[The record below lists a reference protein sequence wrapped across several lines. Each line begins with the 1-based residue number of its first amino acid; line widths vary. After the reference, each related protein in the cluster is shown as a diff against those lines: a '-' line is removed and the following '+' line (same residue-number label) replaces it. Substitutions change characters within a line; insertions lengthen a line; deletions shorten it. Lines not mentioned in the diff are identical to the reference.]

1 MKQSSFD
8 FDAPELTERVMS
20 KKEILFIGEHPDI
33 NPRAKSILYNA
44 LTEAGFGDHDFRW
57 LNVLDEAPAEGKNI
71 TKTMIKAAADKFG
84 RRLERKDPRYVVP
97 LGNTACQALLGQ
109 QGISKLRGKPMEVG
123 GRVILPM
130 LHPNIALHDEKYEDT
145 LLGDL
150 LRLKECVTFGGI
162 PEERDLDYQIVDTWD
177 KVKAMLKDLK
187 GRVATDLETSRLY
200 PFTTM
205 QDELIEQGR
214 ASKEMVAQH
223 KGTHGS
229 NNLPR
234 VVAMQFG
241 CRKRQWIVPMETA
254 GIWTH
259 DELVK
264 IVKLVT
270 RKLKDCVNVFHNGK
284 FDALWMLVRF
294 GVKWRVNFDTMLA
307 HFLCDENDRHGLK
320 YLAQKY
326 LGAPDW
332 DIDGKDKTS
341 WSPKNAKYACHD
353 VYYTRKLYFVLKK
366 LLNED
371 HDVKRVYDLIMIPC
385 IQLFIEAEHRGVYIN
400 LDKMD
405 DAEAFLREEVA
416 TALANLERWEKH
428 AVKVDAKGKNKGRI
442 NWGSND
448 QLGDLLFNQLK
459 IKSIEKTKGGKESV
473 SESVLLRIDH
483 PMVGD
488 LLKYR
493 AASKQ
498 LSSFIE
504 GWRPYIDTTGRLH
517 PVFKLHGTVTGRLSC
532 EHPNL
537 QQVPRDPRIRSL
549 ITAPSGWVL
558 MEMDLSQIE
567 LRIAAELAN
576 ELSLLSVFASG
587 GDPHWQTA
595 IREIE
600 RGAGYRKEIIKTARL
615 HHEQQGKEYVKMNYS
630 EAVEYVLSIGGDEA
644 KDVVASWAETKALEP
659 FINWGETRK
668 KAKAIN
674 FGYLYGMWW
683 KKFKIYARD
692 NYGVDVTDHEAQAS
706 REAFF
711 ELYPGFPEWHDKQR
725 RFAQVNG
732 YVRSLSGRKRRLPKA
747 MGGRDTPERRE
758 AQRQAINSPVQSF
771 ANELNLMAALQMRKE
786 FKRSWFRLVGTV
798 HDAVLIE
805 VREDMV
811 EHVYNR
817 GLEIM
822 SGPELLTDFEIELSV
837 PIEAEAKI
845 GAWSTGKGLKK
856 WLAEQLQIA
865 EQLEGKRDTPRRPKK
880 RQRELA

>member
-1 MKQSSFD
+1 
-8 FDAPELTERVMS
+8 MS
-20 KKEILFIGEHPDI
+20 DKEILIIGEHPDI
-33 NPRAKSILYNA
+33 NPRAKTIFYDFMLA
-44 LTEAGFGDHDFRW
+44 AGFEESDFRW
-57 LNVLDEAPAEGKNI
+57 QNVLDEAPPEGKNI
-71 TKTMIKAAADKFG
+71 TKTMVKAAKDKFH
-84 RRLERKDPRYVVP
+84 RRLKRKDPKYVVP
-97 LGNTACQALLGQ
+97 LGNTACQALLDQ
-109 QGISKLRGKPMEVG
+109 QGISKLRGKPMEFD
-123 GRVILPM
+123 GRIVLPM
-130 LHPNIALHDEKYEDT
+130 LHPNIALHDDRYEDT
-145 LLGDL
+145 LLQDIMR
-150 LRLKECVTFGGI
+150 LREVVNFGGI
-162 PEERDLDYQIVDTWD
+162 PEERELDFHIVDTWD

-187 GRVATDLETSRLY
+187 GKVSCDLETSRLY

-214 ASKEMVAQH
+214 ASAEMLKAH
-223 KGTHGS
+223 KATHGS

-254 GIWTH
+254 GVWTRAQL
-259 DELVK
+259 EK

-270 RKLKDCVNVFHNGK
+270 RKLKEDCKVIYHNGK

-294 GVKWRVNFDTMLA
+294 GVRWKVFFDTMLA
-307 HFLCDENDRHGLK
+307 HFLIDENDRHGLK

-332 DIDGKDKTS
+332 DIDGKEKTS

-353 VYYTRKLYFVLKK
+353 VFYTRKLYFVLKA

-371 HDVKRVYDLIMIPC
+371 HDVKRVHDLIMVPC
-385 IQLFIEAEHRGVYIN
+385 IDLFINAEHRGVYID

-405 DAEAFLREEVA
+405 DAEAYLREELA
-416 TALANLERWEKH
+416 TALTNLEKWGKK
-428 AVKVDAKGKNKGRI
+428 ASKVDRKTGKI
-442 NWGSND
+442 NWGSAD
-448 QLGDLLFNQLK
+448 QLGNLLFNDLK
-459 IKSIEKTKGGKESV
+459 IKSIEKTKGGKDSV

-488 LLKYR
+488 LLRWR

-549 ITAPSGWVL
+549 ITAPPGWSL
-558 MEMDLSQIE
+558 IEMDLSQIE
-567 LRIAAELAN
+567 LRIAAELADEHN
-576 ELSLLSVFASG
+576 LLGVFISG

-600 RGAGYRKEIIKTARL
+600 RGAGYKKEIQQTVKF
-615 HHEQQGKEYVKMNYS
+615 HHELEGKTYKKMNYS
-630 EAVEYVLSIGGDEA
+630 DAIEYVLKLGGKHCEA
-644 KDVVASWAETKALEP
+644 LMDLWEQTYPGVE
-659 FINWGETRK
+659 FMNWKETRK

-692 NYGVDVTDHEAQAS
+692 NYGVDVTDDEAQAS

-711 ELYPGFPEWHDKQR
+711 ELYPAFPEWHDKQR

-732 YVRSLSGRKRRLPKA
+732 YVRSLSGRKRRLPAA

-771 ANELNLMAALQMRKE
+771 ANELNLMAALQMRRE
-786 FKRSWFRLVGTV
+786 FSKTWFRLVGTV

-805 VREDMV
+805 VRNDMV

-822 SGPELLTDFEIELSV
+822 SKPDLLTDFEIDLSV
-837 PIEAEAKI
+837 PIEADAKI

-856 WLAEQLQIA
+856 WLEEQLQIVA
-865 EQLEGKRDTPRRPKK
+865 ETAKSEAKPHRQKK
-880 RQRELA
+880 RQLERA

>member
-1 MKQSSFD
+1 
-8 FDAPELTERVMS
+8 MS
-20 KKEILFIGEHPDI
+20 RKDILVIGEHPDM
-33 NPRAKSILYNA
+33 NPRAKAVFYDAML
-44 LTEAGFGDHDFRW
+44 EAGFDEDDFRW
-57 LNVLDEAPAEGKNI
+57 QNVLDQAPPEGKNI
-71 TKTMIKAAADKFG
+71 TKTMIKAAKDKFQ
-84 RRLERKDPRYVVP
+84 RRLNRKDPKYVIP
-97 LGNTACQALLGQ
+97 LGNTSCQALLDQ
-109 QGISKLRGKPMEVG
+109 QGISKLRGKPMEFG
-123 GRVILPM
+123 GRIVLPM
-130 LHPNIALHDEKYEDT
+130 LHPNIALHDDKYEKLILQDIM
-145 LLGDL
+145 
-150 LRLKECVTFGGI
+150 RLKEVVAFGGI
-162 PEERDLDYQIVDTWD
+162 PEERELDYHIVDTWG
-177 KVKAMLKDLK
+177 KVKRMLKDLE
-187 GRVATDLETSRLY
+187 GRVSCDLETSRLY
-200 PFTTM
+200 PFTTA
-205 QDELIEQGR
+205 QDEIIEQGR
-214 ASKEMVAQH
+214 ASKHLLAQH

-254 GIWTH
+254 GVWTRE
-259 DELVK
+259 ELEE

-270 RKLKDCVNVFHNGK
+270 RKLKQCKVIYHNGK

-294 GVKWRVNFDTMLA
+294 GVKWKVFFDTMLA
-307 HFLCDENDRHGLK
+307 HFLLDENDRHGLK

-353 VYYTRKLYFVLKK
+353 VFYTRKLYFILKK

-371 HDVKRVYDLIMIPC
+371 HDVKRVHDLIMVPC
-385 IQLFIEAEHRGVYIN
+385 IQLFIEAEYRGVYID
-400 LDKMD
+400 LEKMD
-405 DAEAFLREEVA
+405 DAEAYLREELA
-416 TALANLERWEKH
+416 TALANLERW
-428 AVKVDAKGKNKGRI
+428 GKKATKTDKKTGKI
-442 NWGSND
+442 NWGSAD
-448 QLGDLLFNQLK
+448 QLGHLLFTDLK
-459 IKSIEKTKGGKESV
+459 IKSIEKTKGGKDSV

-549 ITAPSGWVL
+549 ITAPPGWTL
-558 MEMDLSQIE
+558 IEMDLSQIE

-576 ELSLLSVFASG
+576 EFNLLSVFIAG

-600 RGAGYRKEIIKTARL
+600 RGAGYKKEVIKTAKL
-615 HHEQQGKEYVKMNYS
+615 HHEQNGKEYKKMNYS
-630 EAVEYVLSIGGDEA
+630 EAIEYVLQMGGDEA
-644 KDVVASWAETKALEP
+644 KDVVSKWAETKALEP
-659 FINWGETRK
+659 FMNWGETRK

-692 NYGVDVTDHEAQAS
+692 NYGVDVTDGEAQAS

-711 ELYPGFPEWHDKQR
+711 ELYPAFPEWHEKQR

-732 YVRSLSGRKRRLPKA
+732 YVRSLSGRKRRLPAA

-771 ANELNLMAALQMRKE
+771 ANELNLMAALQMREE
-786 FKRSWFRLVGTV
+786 FSKSWFRLVGTV

-805 VREDMV
+805 VRNDKIEFV
-811 EHVYNR
+811 HNR

-822 SGPELLTDFEIELSV
+822 SAPNLLTDFEIDLSV
-837 PIEAEAKI
+837 PIEADAKI
-845 GAWSTGKGLKK
+845 GAWSTGVSLKK
-856 WLAEQLQIA
+856 WMIA
-865 EQLEGKRDTPRRPKK
+865 NDNRDAGTKK
-880 RQRELA
+880 KKAA